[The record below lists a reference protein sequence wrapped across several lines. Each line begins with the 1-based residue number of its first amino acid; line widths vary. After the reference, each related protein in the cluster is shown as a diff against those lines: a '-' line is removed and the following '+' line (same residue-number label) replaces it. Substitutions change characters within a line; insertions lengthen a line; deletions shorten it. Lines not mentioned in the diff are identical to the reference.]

1 MSLDGFLDCLHR
13 LQDHQTRI
21 FGENGKEV
29 VELMDESLDE
39 ETNYEI
45 VLVTSDPNG
54 DVGFYF
60 DTRFGLIHAHFKRS
74 FRQGVPG
81 YRIDKDGLDMEYCLA
96 NFERRTGFEG
106 IDFGK
111 YNV

>member
-21 FGENGKEV
+21 FEENGKEV
-29 VELMDESLDE
+29 MELVDESLDE
-39 ETNYEI
+39 ETHYEI

-54 DVGFYF
+54 DVGFFF

-111 YNV
+111 CNL

>member
-21 FGENGKEV
+21 FEENGKEV
-29 VELMDESLDE
+29 MELVDESLDE
-39 ETNYEI
+39 ETHYEI

-54 DVGFYF
+54 DVGFFF

-81 YRIDKDGLDMEYCLA
+81 YRIDNIVQDMEYCLA

-111 YNV
+111 CNL

>member
-1 MSLDGFLDCLHR
+1 M
-13 LQDHQTRI
+13 
-21 FGENGKEV
+21 E
-29 VELMDESLDE
+29 ESLDE

-74 FRQGVPG
+74 FRQGMPG

-106 IDFGK
+106 IDFGECK
-111 YNV
+111 KNPQEISYPNYCFSWGSHVVGHF